1 MESHNTIKEI
11 VEEYGLQSVS
21 IKTNIPTDALKR
33 LMNGELKTFSKMQ
46 VLGFAKIMEREFSID
61 LTQFKNDIREYY
73 VKNVEMTSR
82 PVLSNTVETSSDGF
96 FSKLFLN
103 LFIAILLYGAWYI
116 YQNFYK
122 QNTTTT
128 TTLDNGYFDIE
139 KNQSSLQD
147 KKENIYSIKVLEEKK
162 KTTVSPELNRSIV
175 EDSNLTIKTIEK
187 NATNTTIVQ
196 DNTTIDSNLTTTFA
210 MNEANEANEANET
223 NETNETKVDSEEEN
237 STIPTPIETLMLVPS
252 EKIWFRLTNKKS
264 HRYKTYANQTQEYP
278 FDLSADWLMIVKK
291 GSFTFIDNHT
301 QKEYNVTTLSYFKID
316 KVSGATQ
323 LSQEEYKKF
332 GGYGL

>member
-1 MESHNTIKEI
+1 MESHNIIKEI

-21 IKTNIPTDALKR
+21 IKTNIPADALKR
-33 LMNGELKTFSKMQ
+33 LINGELKTFSKMQ
-46 VLGFAKIMEREFSID
+46 VLGFAKIMEREFGTD

-73 VKNVEMTSR
+73 VKNVEMTSK

-128 TTLDNGYFDIE
+128 TTVDNGYFDIE
-139 KNQSSLQD
+139 KNRSSLQD

-175 EDSNLTIKTIEK
+175 EDSNLTIKTIEN
-187 NATNTTIVQ
+187 NAT
-196 DNTTIDSNLTTTFA
+196 NTTIDSNLTSTFV
-210 MNEANEANEANET
+210 MNET
-223 NETNETKVDSEEEN
+223 SETNETKVDVEEEN
-237 STIPTPIETLMLVPS
+237 STTPTPIETLTLAPT
-252 EKIWFRLTNKKS
+252 EKIWFRLTNRKS
-264 HRYKTYANQTQEYP
+264 HRYKTYANQIQEYP
-278 FDLSADWLMIVKK
+278 FDLSSDWLMVVKK
-291 GSFTFIDNHT
+291 GSFAFIDNHT

-316 KVSGATQ
+316 KVSGVTQ
-323 LSQEEYKKF
+323 LSQEEYKKL